1 MDPFQ
6 FWYLPL
12 APAFF
17 LILVAILFFVFI
29 LLPLGLLQYAYE
41 QLGVSPGTAV
51 FLLFASL
58 IGSYINIPIAVIS
71 EKSVMA
77 SQTIDFFGMRYQV
90 PAATDWGG
98 TVLAVN
104 IGGALIPVIMSIYL
118 LIRWQLWWEGL
129 LATGVV
135 AAVCYWLATPLPGLG
150 IAIPTV
156 APAIVTTIVALV
168 LSRKHAAPLA
178 YIAGSLGTLIGA
190 DLLNLNKI
198 AELNAPVASIGGAG
212 TFDGIFL
219 TGIVAVLI
227 ASIRG
232 RSQDTTPMFSAR
244 G

>member
-17 LILVAILFFVFI
+17 LILVAIFFFVFV
-29 LLPLGLLQYAYE
+29 LLPLGLLRYAYE
-41 QLGVSPGTAV
+41 QLGVSPGMAV

-71 EKSVMA
+71 QKSVMA
-77 SQTIDFFGMRYQV
+77 SQAVEFFGMRYQV

-104 IGGALIPVIMSIYL
+104 IGGALIPVIMSVYL

-129 LATGVV
+129 VAIGIV
-135 AAVCYWLATPLPGLG
+135 AAICYWLSTPLPGLG
-150 IAIPTV
+150 IAIPIF
-156 APAIVTTIVALV
+156 APAIVTTIVALL
-168 LSRKHAAPLA
+168 LSRKSAAPLA

-190 DLLNLNKI
+190 DLLNLDKI

-232 RSQDTTPMFSAR
+232 RHRDTTSMLSTGR
-244 G
+244 